1 MELSFRVMSKNSY
14 SNLMSKIFPILTSN
28 FFYSF
33 MFYLLW
39 SMLSWFMQKK
49 DMRFRSKC
57 FFSLFLFHCFL
68 LPVNAQLFL
77 LFNILSL
84 HCWVSFAYCICKY
97 SLYIRILIISY
108 TDWVLKI
115 SWLYLCA
122 AIYRFSVLF
131 FWSMCLSLHRY
142 HTILITIA
150 M

>member
-1 MELSFRVMSKNSY
+1 MSFGVMSKKSS

-28 FFYSF
+28 FFIVLCFTFYDPCWVDSCKRKIWDLGQSVFFFVFVSF
-33 MFYLLW
+33 
-39 SMLSWFMQKK
+39 
-49 DMRFRSKC
+49 C
-57 FFSLFLFHCFL
+57 FV
-68 LPVNAQLFL
+68 LPVNAQLFFL
-77 LFNILSL
+77 LNILSL
-84 HCWVSFAYCICKY
+84 HCWISFAYCICKY

-122 AIYRFSVLF
+122 AISWFSVLF

-142 HTILITIA
+142 HTILITIT